1 MRKTIHLIFASIL
14 LIGIAGCHEPDR
26 NPSQVSHTPTP
37 MNPAAATVTFTPVVI
52 PASTSTATLFPTRP
66 PTATPEVLVNGLHQ
80 LRLSSVGLTFS
91 YPPEIVRG
99 YSLQEQHVVL
109 RFGLRNAAFIV
120 VAKPRH
126 GYSLE
131 DIARSP
137 HLVNGS
143 FASGP
148 TPTPIAATRIRQ
160 FLIDGNPAARVDL
173 NKKTCAWVLYS
184 SVTMTMSWKRP
195 DGQVRWRV
203 MLSIRLPSG
212 VRS

>member
-1 MRKTIHLIFASIL
+1 VAR
-14 LIGIAGCHEPDR
+14 
-26 NPSQVSHTPTP
+26 Q
-37 MNPAAATVTFTPVVI
+37 TVTITTPVVI

-173 NKKTCAWVLYS
+173 NEKDLRVGLVFLSHGDYVLEAAGWAGEMDGDVIYS
-184 SVTMTMSWKRP
+184 
-195 DGQVRWRV
+195 
-203 MLSIRLPSG
+203 PSE
-212 VRS
+212 RRQILTWFNQIIATFRFSN